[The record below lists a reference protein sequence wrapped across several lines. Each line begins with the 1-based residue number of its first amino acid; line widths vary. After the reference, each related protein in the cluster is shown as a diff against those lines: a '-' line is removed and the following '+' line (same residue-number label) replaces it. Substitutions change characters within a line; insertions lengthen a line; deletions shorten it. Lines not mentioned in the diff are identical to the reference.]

1 MRAYIADESPKWNG
15 DPQESIAHLSAQGWG
30 LPFLR
35 RAFAS

>member
-1 MRAYIADESPKWNG
+1 MEWDTCVAGEMST